1 MGFSTL
7 VENPFARYYL
17 ILIRVIMKTI
27 KYILSV
33 AFLNIVFCI
42 SGIIAEENEMST
54 NTNFTSI
61 IFNFNEETDANQW
74 MAVNDNV
81 MGGVSKGN
89 MLIDENNNLLFFGSL
104 SFENNG
110 GFSSIRTLP
119 KDFEIQGYTG
129 IKIRVKGD
137 GRIYQFRI
145 SNDRTF
151 DGVAFK
157 QDFKTINNV
166 WMEIDL
172 PFASF
177 LPTFRGR
184 ILTNVKPV
192 SAAEIRQ
199 MGFLIADKKEGN
211 FNLLV
216 SNIWAYK

>member
-1 MGFSTL
+1 MPPQVDS
-7 VENPFARYYL
+7 NR
-17 ILIRVIMKTI
+17 
-27 KYILSV
+27 
-33 AFLNIVFCI
+33 
-42 SGIIAEENEMST
+42 
-54 NTNFTSI
+54 I
-61 IFNFNEETDANQW
+61 IFNFKEKSDADQW
-74 MAVNDNV
+74 IAVNDNA
-81 MGGVSKGN
+81 MGGLSNGE
-89 MLIDENNNLLFFGSL
+89 MLIDEDNNLVFFGSL
-104 SFENNG
+104 SFKNNG

-119 KDFEIQGYTG
+119 KDFELQGYKG

-145 SNDRTF
+145 RNDRAF

-157 QDFKTINNV
+157 QDFKTIDNT

-172 PFASF
+172 PLASF

-184 ILTNVKPV
+184 ILTNVKPI
-192 SAAEIRQ
+192 SATEIRQ